1 MNKWTKAAIIAMT
14 GMAFGLSGALA
25 SALAAPEGGLADSPK
40 TGTTTG
46 LICTWVA
53 FESQKETFVVDA
65 GNSSLY
71 WVNQNQ
77 LMKIRQFNSG
87 RLVAEGTRNRLK
99 VNAEKFEEKVPV
111 RMVFDRISGDFLV
124 LQDAYKIEAL
134 GTCQT
139 RRIF

>member
-1 MNKWTKAAIIAMT
+1 MHKWIQVAA
-14 GMAFGLSGALA
+14 MAFGSILVVS
-25 SALAAPEGGLADSPK
+25 SALGAQEGGLAESSK
-40 TGTTTG
+40 TGTTMG

-65 GNSSLY
+65 NSSSLY

-124 LQDAYKIEAL
+124 LQDAYKIEAS

-139 RRIF
+139 RRTF